1 MVSRGQGLDT
11 APGNE
16 GLAEAGEEGQDADQ
30 VSSRHSWPAPA
41 GHRRVSNRKTRP
53 LAQEVSGT

>member
-30 VSSRHSWPAPA
+30 VSSRQA
-41 GHRRVSNRKTRP
+41 GPRQQDTGVSPTERRGPSHRK
-53 LAQEVSGT
+53 